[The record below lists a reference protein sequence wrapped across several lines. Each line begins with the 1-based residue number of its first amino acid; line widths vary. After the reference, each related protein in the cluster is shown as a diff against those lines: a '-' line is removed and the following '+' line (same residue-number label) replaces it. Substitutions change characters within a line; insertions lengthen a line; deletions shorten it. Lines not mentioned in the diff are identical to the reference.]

1 MGTRVS
7 GSNIHQQMSEP
18 GYGGYNHQ
26 NLMQPFTTYANLT
39 QPKQPHNL

>member
-1 MGTRVS
+1 MLIMALVS
-7 GSNIHQQMSEP
+7 RHQQMSEP

-26 NLMQPFTTYANLT
+26 NLMQPFTSYANLT